1 MKDKTKNTPQVL
13 LRRALLVLLDAAI
26 VAFSF
31 YFALL
36 LRADGAVEA
45 GWWPHNRAL
54 LYENLPW
61 IVAVYIVCFLAG
73 GLYSVLWKY
82 AGERDLIRL
91 AGMIVVPT
99 AVVYVVNRRFIHG
112 VLFNSANCMASVLI
126 FLFIGGSRLAWRLF
140 LNHPL
145 GERMRK
151 VPAKD
156 PNRPVLIVGAGE
168 AGAWAINVCKS
179 NKEYGHAVVAVD
191 DDPAKLNQTI
201 HGVPVKGTLE
211 DIPELCNRYG
221 IHSIIIAIPTL
232 KGSKL
237 SHVIDLCVST
247 HCAVQ
252 LLSDPQ
258 LVGSGAPQQEVF
270 RELNPA
276 DFLSREEVTLDT
288 DKISGYLTGKTVLV
302 TGGGGSIGSELCRQ
316 VMRFKPGKLLIFDI
330 YENCAYELQMELQQK
345 YGRDIPVTVLI
356 GSIRDKKRLD
366 EVFDTYHPT
375 VVFHA
380 AAHKH
385 VPLMEVSPAEA
396 VKNNVLGTKNLLVSA
411 SEHGVERF
419 VQLSTDKA
427 VNPTSVMGCTKR
439 ICEMLIQTFA
449 GNTDMKCVAVRF
461 GNVLGSHGSVI
472 PLFEAQIK
480 KGGPVT
486 LTDPNIV
493 RYFMT
498 IPEAAQLVL
507 QAGALAESG
516 NIYVLDMGE
525 PVRIMDLAKQLIRF
539 YGYEPGVNMEIK
551 IVGLRPGEKL
561 YEELMM
567 DEEQDKMRRTQHNK
581 IFVASPR
588 TIDLAEFYE
597 QLQALE
603 AAAAA
608 AVLGLLALNG
618 CLPAGFLLPGGSYVQ
633 CPAAPVLSGLL
644 LVALAECGRV
654 ADGADG
660 TVCGA
665 AFVTMLGL
673 MLLETQLSWFP
684 LAVLPA
690 ALAGA
695 LTAFLL
701 WNFPPAKLRPGKC
714 GCLFLAGA
722 VGCIPLSIGYGEL
735 SVPLALPFW
744 AEGGMV
750 LLQILFYRAT
760 GRALFRT
767 APLHRW
773 LEQRG
778 AGAVNLFYSMCILS
792 ACGLLLAMR
801 FVR

>member
-1 MKDKTKNTPQVL
+1 MKDKKNTPQVL
-13 LRRALLVLLDAAI
+13 ARRALLVLLDAAI

-45 GWWPHNRAL
+45 TWWPHNREL

-61 IVAVYIVCFLAG
+61 IVAVYIASFLFS

-82 AGERDLIRL
+82 AGERDLMRL
-91 AGMIVVPT
+91 AATVAVPT
-99 AVVYVVNRRFIHG
+99 VVVYGVNRLCIHG
-112 VLFNSANCMASVLI
+112 VLFNSANCMAAVLI
-126 FLFIGGSRLAWRLF
+126 FLLVGGSRLAWRLF

-145 GERMRK
+145 GEKLRGSASR
-151 VPAKD
+151 D
-156 PNRPVLIVGAGE
+156 PNRPVMIVGAGE

-258 LVGSGAPQQEVF
+258 LVGSGAPQQGAF

-276 DFLSREEVTLDT
+276 DFLSRDEVTLDT
-288 DKISGYLTGKTVLV
+288 DQISGYLTGKTVLV

-330 YENCAYELQMELQQK
+330 YENCAYELLMELQQK
-345 YGRDIPVTVLI
+345 YGRDIPVTVLV

-366 EVFDTYHPT
+366 EVFETYHPT

-411 SEHGVERF
+411 SEHDVERF

-486 LTDPNIV
+486 LTDPNIE

-525 PVRIMDLAKQLIRF
+525 PVKIMDLAKQLIRF

-588 TIDLAEFYE
+588 SIDLAEFYG
-597 QLQALE
+597 QLQEL
-603 AAAAA
+603 AAAAEHNDEG
-608 AVLGLLALNG
+608 VVQQLAKMIPTFTPTRQNL
-618 CLPAGFLLPGGSYVQ
+618 
-633 CPAAPVLSGLL
+633 
-644 LVALAECGRV
+644 
-654 ADGADG
+654 
-660 TVCGA
+660 
-665 AFVTMLGL
+665 
-673 MLLETQLSWFP
+673 
-684 LAVLPA
+684 
-690 ALAGA
+690 
-695 LTAFLL
+695 
-701 WNFPPAKLRPGKC
+701 KL
-714 GCLFLAGA
+714 
-722 VGCIPLSIGYGEL
+722 
-735 SVPLALPFW
+735 
-744 AEGGMV
+744 
-750 LLQILFYRAT
+750 
-760 GRALFRT
+760 
-767 APLHRW
+767 
-773 LEQRG
+773 
-778 AGAVNLFYSMCILS
+778 
-792 ACGLLLAMR
+792 
-801 FVR
+801 